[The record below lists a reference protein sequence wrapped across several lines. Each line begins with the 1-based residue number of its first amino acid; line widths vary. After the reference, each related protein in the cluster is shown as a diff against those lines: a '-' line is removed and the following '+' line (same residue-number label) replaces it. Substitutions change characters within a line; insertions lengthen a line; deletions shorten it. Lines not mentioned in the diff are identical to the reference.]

1 MDHQSYLYSGTL
13 LIRSPMPPPPPS
25 NLAVL
30 TGDHTNKGF
39 FFGGGI
45 KENVWLFCKAAK
57 KKWPGQ
63 YLLERMLSDHFHH
76 FHPQGVTVEE
86 AVEAI

>member
-1 MDHQSYLYSGTL
+1 M
-13 LIRSPMPPPPPS
+13 
-25 NLAVL
+25 AVL
-30 TGDHTNKGF
+30 Q
-39 FFGGGI
+39 GGQ
-45 KENVWLFCKAAK
+45 

-63 YLLERMLSDHFHH
+63 YLLERMLSDHLHH